1 MNDITKGVE
10 MKRIM
15 FIMIMFLL
23 PFFKVTP
30 LISVAEQEY
39 DLDLQMLI
47 AGIKNFDAATT
58 TLMGEFVFNHKVA
71 GFTLDVEYAF
81 AFSGITYEEVQA
93 RVDYHR
99 GSRVASS
106 EIYDGERHWEIY
118 ENKKPL
124 FIVDISA
131 DDMKVLRK
139 PNPQFPKTVKQAF
152 KEHKIKVSD
161 NLKIE
166 EDEESEFFKIIDKT
180 LDHIFFVFQAENS
193 LEILMHE
200 LAYGVRP
207 ISIIDPQLDP
217 RCWTTYGPL
226 STYSY
231 LMTPL
236 SKMIEKYESEIIGTE
251 VLNGIDTYI
260 VNVKH
265 PITESLKLWICPEK
279 GFRLVKLKGTS
290 ISKDEDRTSPFKKG
304 TLYITERDLSYK
316 EYLPGIWFPEKIVET
331 IHPSIDGSPDK
342 KGNMLGK
349 TTLQT
354 IKCKLNTD
362 VSSLF
367 QLDIPNDTLVFDHG
381 IRKLR
386 KFSELKQPS
395 Q

>member
-1 MNDITKGVE
+1 
-10 MKRIM
+10 
-15 FIMIMFLL
+15 MFLML
-23 PFFKVTP
+23 FKVTP
-30 LISVAEQEY
+30 LISDAEKEH
-39 DLDLQMLI
+39 DLDLETLI

-58 TLMGEFVFNHKVA
+58 TLMGEFVFNHKIA
-71 GFTLDVEYAF
+71 GFMQKIEYTF
-81 AFSGITYEEVQA
+81 AFSGTTYEEVQA

-99 GSRVASS
+99 GGRMAST
-106 EIYDGERHWEIY
+106 EIYDGERHWEIIN
-118 ENKKPL
+118 NKKPL

-139 PNPQFPKTVKQAF
+139 PNPQFPNTVKQAF

-180 LDHIFFVFQAENS
+180 MDHIFFVFQAEKS

-200 LAYGVRP
+200 LTYGVRP
-207 ISIIDPQLDP
+207 VPIIDPQLDP

-226 STYSY
+226 SPFSY

-236 SKMIEKYESEIIGTE
+236 SKMIEKHESEIIGTE
-251 VLNGIDTYI
+251 VLNGNKTYI
-260 VNVKH
+260 IKVKH
-265 PITESLKLWICPEK
+265 PITESLKLWICPEM
-279 GFRLVKLKGTS
+279 GFRLVKLKETS
-290 ISKDEDRTSPFKKG
+290 IANDEVGASPFKNG
-304 TLYITERDLSYK
+304 VLYITDRDLSYK

-331 IHPSIDGSPDK
+331 IRPSIDGSPDK
-342 KGNMLGK
+342 KGNILGK

-367 QLDIPNDTLVFDHG
+367 QLDIPNDTMVLDHA